1 MLEEVI
7 GEVRNKIAELFSVH
21 RKRKLGFI
29 LGFLIGVLILVVGP
43 FDTFFIFFCGVIG
56 LYIGSRF
63 DEGDDLVGRTLK
75 AIENAL
81 PERFRR

>member
-1 MLEEVI
+1 MLEEVK
-7 GEVRNKIAELFSVH
+7 EDVKNQIADFFAVH
-21 RKRKLGFI
+21 RKRKLGFL
-29 LGFLIGVLILVVGP
+29 LGFLIGIVILTLGP
-43 FDTFFIFFCGVIG
+43 FKTFFIFFCGIIG

-81 PERFRR
+81 PKRFQR

>member
-1 MLEEVI
+1 MWEEI
-7 GEVRNKIAELFSVH
+7 KAQLKNYFELHRTRKI
-21 RKRKLGFI
+21 
-29 LGFLIGVLILVVGP
+29 GFLLGVLLGMVILIFGP
-43 FDTFFIFFCGVIG
+43 LQTFFLLFCGVIG

-81 PERFRR
+81 PKRFQRW